1 MGVPRF
7 LRRFRFLQADLLLL
21 KRPYFQ
27 QIETTQR
34 IEQRAKRKQQKE
46 KRALVDFFFFL
57 FAVCLI
63 SVGLFLSVGAQ
74 LLGSRRVRFRAIKL
88 SILPILIFA
97 VSCTEDL
104 PTPVV
109 LQIPTI
115 SRIEAPSTVFQTP
128 ATPQH
133 ISVFVND
140 PQGPDDIAEVTLA
153 IKQLS
158 TGNTVAQ
165 SALNDDGQNGDVLA
179 NDGVYF
185 VLFAASLT
193 QNAAG
198 DFLIE
203 AQARDQ
209 SNNTSEV
216 VRDTMTVVSGAEN
229 QAPVLL
235 MAFSPDTVWVDS
247 VYTFQF
253 QATANDVD
261 GLASLR
267 PLLIQVFPPAFPNPA
282 ITDSLFDDGAHDDGG
297 ANDGTFAN
305 SFAPTFFNKGRG
317 RYEVLFRA
325 RDNAG
330 GFSNAVIRRVEV
342 TDRFVND
349 PPQVS
354 GLQAPD
360 LISRSATP
368 NTYVLSVLANDPDG
382 RLDIQRVFF
391 NTFLPNGNPSSGN
404 PFNMRDDG
412 QQGDATANDGRYS
425 LTIEINNAAATGN
438 YRFEFQAQDKQGALS
453 TKLIHSI
460 TVIN

>member
-1 MGVPRF
+1 MRF
-7 LRRFRFLQADLLLL
+7 SCFI
-21 KRPYFQ
+21 KP
-27 QIETTQR
+27 
-34 IEQRAKRKQQKE
+34 AKRILKFST
-46 KRALVDFFFFL
+46 LLSFV
-57 FAVCLI
+57 LI
-63 SVGLFLSVGAQ
+63 A
-74 LLGSRRVRFRAIKL
+74 A
-88 SILPILIFA
+88 
-97 VSCTEDL
+97 CTEDL
-104 PTPVV
+104 TTPVE

-115 SRIEAPSTVFQTP
+115 ARIEAPTTVFQTP

-140 PQGPDDIAEVTLA
+140 PQGPSDIAEVTLT

-158 TGNTVAQ
+158 TGNIVSQ
-165 SALNDDGQNGDVLA
+165 PALEDEGQNGDILA

-185 VLFAASLT
+185 VLFNATLT
-193 QNAAG
+193 QNATG
-198 DFLIE
+198 DFLLE
-203 AQARDQ
+203 AQALDQ
-209 SNNTSEV
+209 SNNTSDV
-216 VRDTMTVVSGAEN
+216 VRDTITVIVGAEN

-235 MAFSPDTVWVDS
+235 TALSPDTVWVDS
-247 VYTFQF
+247 VYTFQL
-253 QATANDVD
+253 QATANDAD
-261 GLASLR
+261 GLTSLR
-267 PLLIQVFPPAFPNPA
+267 PVLIQVFPPAFPNPSV
-282 ITDSLFDDGAHDDGG
+282 TDSLFDDGAHSDVGV
-297 ANDGTFAN
+297 NDGTFAN

-368 NTYVLSVLANDPDG
+368 NTYVLSVLASDPDG
-382 RLDIQRVFF
+382 RTDLQRVFF
-391 NTFLPNGNPSSGN
+391 NTFLPSGNPSSGN

-412 QQGDATANDGRYS
+412 QQGDVTANDGRYS
-425 LTIEINNAAATGN
+425 LRIEITPANATGN
-438 YRFEFQAQDKQGALS
+438 YRFEFQAQDKKGALS

-460 TVIN
+460 TVTN